1 MAGNGCVGTQ
11 RSTGLAVSRQ
21 SNTGCRPSGRDRSH
35 TGGWIG
41 FGHVSFWGIIAGK
54 LPGLPA
60 HVAGHGTDLIDD
72 HGSFVV
78 GYVSPIP
85 CAAIASDQHNMLAAL
100 VRRRGEALTELL
112 GRLEAA
118 VAKAYDEQ
126 IYTDEING

>member
-1 MAGNGCVGTQ
+1 MSKKPA
-11 RSTGLAVSRQ
+11 A
-21 SNTGCRPSGRDRSH
+21 
-35 TGGWIG
+35 
-41 FGHVSFWGIIAGK
+41 
-54 LPGLPA
+54 LPWPNLQA
-60 HVAGHGTDLIDD
+60 LIDD

-85 CAAIASDQHNMLAAL
+85 CAAIASDQHNMLAAPGAPS
-100 VRRRGEALTELL
+100 REALTELL

>member
-1 MAGNGCVGTQ
+1 MSKKPA
-11 RSTGLAVSRQ
+11 A
-21 SNTGCRPSGRDRSH
+21 
-35 TGGWIG
+35 
-41 FGHVSFWGIIAGK
+41 
-54 LPGLPA
+54 LPWPNLQA
-60 HVAGHGTDLIDD
+60 LIDD

-118 VAKAYDEQ
+118 VEKAYDEQ